1 MSLFDL
7 GGAGTAVAGTVF
19 DDRLPIPD
27 LEFDKTE
34 RLRAEKEMLGLYVS
48 DHPLMGAERALRRLS
63 DCSIAELAEFED
75 GALRT
80 VAGVVTTLQR
90 KYTKRGDLMATFVL
104 EDLGAAIE
112 VMVFPKTMVTYGE
125 LLASDTIVAVKGRVD
140 TRDDM
145 PKLMAMEITRPELHV
160 DAGPPVRLRVRAT
173 ALTDDK
179 VARLKSVLSENSGD
193 SPVFLTIIGPEHE
206 TDLRLPDDFRCAP
219 RAGLFAELRLLFG
232 TDCVR

>member
-1 MSLFDL
+1 
-7 GGAGTAVAGTVF
+7 
-19 DDRLPIPD
+19 
-27 LEFDKTE
+27 
-34 RLRAEKEMLGLYVS
+34 
-48 DHPLMGAERALRRLS
+48 
-63 DCSIAELAEFED
+63 
-75 GALRT
+75 
-80 VAGVVTTLQR
+80 
-90 KYTKRGDLMATFVL
+90 MATVVL

-193 SPVFLTIIGPEHE
+193 SPIIGPEHE